1 MEYGKLKPLDQYPT
15 VDNALQDFQHT
26 KFFLQTPKEDRQ
38 HVIEVFEKKYG
49 QVITIKNAEHA
60 AQTQG
65 PDITERMN
73 QAVTKYLTDNVGPD
87 SAAVASA
94 ILPNSNAQA
103 MIDTSMILMPEAGG
117 AFELASPLA
126 RLGLRVGIPALAGA
140 VGGSVQGGPSG
151 MASGAAS
158 GAGQA
163 LGGEA
168 ISVGLGLG
176 RRAVRDYDFGRLTGW
191 LKNRFGID
199 VPDKAAFYRMFKG
212 GEANQKTQEVLDK
225 VVAKVAKK
233 AKAIRAAGPTKVDIP
248 NELAQPLAKA
258 GHLVTLKGDQLFGNF
273 NDLNKAL
280 SSLEDMGWDDKHIP
294 TRTDI
299 GRAARTAAHQI
310 EGEMAT
316 QLQTIDPKLAS
327 EWYTAKANNRLTKN
341 IH

>member
-1 MEYGKLKPLDQYPT
+1 M
-15 VDNALQDFQHT
+15 
-26 KFFLQTPKEDRQ
+26 
-38 HVIEVFEKKYG
+38 
-49 QVITIKNAEHA
+49 
-60 AQTQG
+60 
-65 PDITERMN
+65 
-73 QAVTKYLTDNVGPD
+73 
-87 SAAVASA
+87 
-94 ILPNSNAQA
+94 
-103 MIDTSMILMPEAGG
+103 
-117 AFELASPLA
+117 
-126 RLGLRVGIPALAGA
+126 
-140 VGGSVQGGPSG
+140 
-151 MASGAAS
+151 
-158 GAGQA
+158 
-163 LGGEA
+163 
-168 ISVGLGLG
+168 
-176 RRAVRDYDFGRLTGW
+176 TGW

-316 QLQTIDPKLAS
+316 QLQAIDPKLAS
-327 EWYTAKANNRLTKN
+327 EWYTAKANNRLTKTFTN
-341 IH
+341 LFNEPDVFDAKGNPIMSKLQGLVSDASPQGYKMDLIEAAGPAESRLQGNLSKTLHRGAKEGTQDIVGDPSILGRGGHPGLHIGSTVHPYSWIPLHIPTLPRHVGYLPYDLGKGRASQVLSTLGPYSFYRGLEQMFSLKPSAKDTTITPTPHTGNWHVGFAAYIGCAR

>member
-1 MEYGKLKPLDQYPT
+1 M
-15 VDNALQDFQHT
+15 
-26 KFFLQTPKEDRQ
+26 FL
-38 HVIEVFEKKYG
+38 EVFEKTYG
-49 QVITIKNAEHA
+49 KAITIKNAEHA

-103 MIDTSMILMPEAGG
+103 MIDASMILMPEIGVGDVLGSAALG
-117 AFELASPLA
+117 AVT

-176 RRAVRDYDFGRLTGW
+176 RSSGKRL
-191 LKNRFGID
+191 
-199 VPDKAAFYRMFKG
+199 
-212 GEANQKTQEVLDK
+212 
-225 VVAKVAKK
+225 
-233 AKAIRAAGPTKVDIP
+233 
-248 NELAQPLAKA
+248 
-258 GHLVTLKGDQLFGNF
+258 
-273 NDLNKAL
+273 
-280 SSLEDMGWDDKHIP
+280 
-294 TRTDI
+294 
-299 GRAARTAAHQI
+299 
-310 EGEMAT
+310 
-316 QLQTIDPKLAS
+316 
-327 EWYTAKANNRLTKN
+327 
-341 IH
+341 